1 MRVSLSSLSLSS
13 VLGLRTLL
21 YLIASFP
28 LLPDRRHYPSQSPVS
43 CPFFPASHFRRIRA
57 APGFSPRLFSFLSF
71 RPSLSLPACLCLSA
85 CQTLILRGKA
95 SYISPVSS
103 FKPFRRS
110 PPLDLRLALFLSPRF
125 PRDKKRT
132 KLEPEPEKQDATG
145 ISLFLLPTV
154 SGKNKKKK
162 VSIYL
167 IIIILLFSLALF
179 SFVLFFFFGLCIL
192 HKQQR
197 IQIILGQLHIQR
209 ILLALITQQRQLN
222 LIHNYLQLLLT

>member
-13 VLGLRTLL
+13 VLRLRTLL

-95 SYISPVSS
+95 SYISPISS

-110 PPLDLRLALFLSPRF
+110 PPRFTPRALSLPSVSPR
-125 PRDKKRT
+125 
-132 KLEPEPEKQDATG
+132 
-145 ISLFLLPTV
+145 
-154 SGKNKKKK
+154 
-162 VSIYL
+162 
-167 IIIILLFSLALF
+167 
-179 SFVLFFFFGLCIL
+179 
-192 HKQQR
+192 
-197 IQIILGQLHIQR
+197 
-209 ILLALITQQRQLN
+209 
-222 LIHNYLQLLLT
+222 